1 MKKVILALMFFVALS
16 LCDASAQGLKGAPD
30 SAGCHRDYEMPKI
43 KGTNDPERW
52 RNLARVGPSL
62 IGMTKL
68 NVEGALGPGHFD
80 SEHSRL
86 QYAVTGRNPTGKGYA
101 YTNLMLDFKNGK
113 VAKFV
118 VSSVDWQ

>member
-1 MKKVILALMFFVALS
+1 MMGVS
-16 LCDASAQGLKGAPD
+16 DAFAQGLKGAPD
-30 SAGCHRDYEMPKI
+30 SSGCHRDYEMPKI
-43 KGTNDPERW
+43 RGINDSERW
-52 RNLARVGPSL
+52 KNLARVGPRL

-68 NVEGALGPGHFD
+68 NVEEALGPGQFD

-86 QYAVTGRNPTGKGYA
+86 QYAVTGRSPTGIGYA